1 MLKVK
6 KLNPNAILP
15 TVAHPGE
22 DLGFDLYALEDTVLP
37 YGVTTAV
44 PTGIAASFVLKP
56 YSSKPVFPSDNM
68 TYWYSGTRLV
78 PNSRKFGLLIKDR
91 SSMATKGIKTS
102 AGVIDAGYTGELKV
116 MMTNGN
122 KDHNCRSEDGWL
134 NRGSYQIKAGDK
146 IAQMIPTEVFTGEG
160 ISEVTDLGDSSRGA
174 GGFGS
179 SGA

>member
-22 DLGFDLYALEDTVLP
+22 DLGFDLYASEDTVLP
-37 YGVTTAV
+37 YGVATAV
-44 PTGIAASFVLKP
+44 TTGIAAKFVLKP
-56 YSSKPVFPSDNM
+56 FGVSPR
-68 TYWYSGTRLV
+68 GTVLSN
-78 PNSRKFGLLIKDR
+78 PRKFGLLIKDR
-91 SSMATKGIKTS
+91 SSMAAKGIKTS

-122 KDHNCRSEDGWL
+122 KAHNCRSEDGWL

-160 ISEVTDLGDSSRGA
+160 ISEVNDLGDSSRGA

-179 SGA
+179 SGS